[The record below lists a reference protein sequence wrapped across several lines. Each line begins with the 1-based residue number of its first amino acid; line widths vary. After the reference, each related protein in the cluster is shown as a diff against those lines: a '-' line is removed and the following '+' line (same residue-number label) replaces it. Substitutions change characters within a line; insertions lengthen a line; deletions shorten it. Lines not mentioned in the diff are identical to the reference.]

1 MKTVAVLISIDDF
14 SNGREVAKS
23 IQGKTFRNE
32 DDLLRTVRDKL
43 KDFRDEDERNE
54 ENGGNDGYVEI
65 VSLHELVDQIN
76 ENDGQ
81 VGQWIATVNINSYA
95 SADSII

>member
-14 SNGREVAKS
+14 SNGREVAQS

-32 DDLLRTVRDKL
+32 NELLNDVCDKL
-43 KDFRDEDERNE
+43 EDDD
-54 ENGGNDGYVEI
+54 GNDENDMQDNVEI